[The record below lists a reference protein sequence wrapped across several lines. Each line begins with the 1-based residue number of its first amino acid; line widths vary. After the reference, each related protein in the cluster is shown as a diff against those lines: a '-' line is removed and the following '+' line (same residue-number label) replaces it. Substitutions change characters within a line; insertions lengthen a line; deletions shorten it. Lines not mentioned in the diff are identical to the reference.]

1 MNKKLMILTCA
12 SVLFLGANNGFAI
25 EPPVKGPQMKP
36 AQEMQMPKHNKK
48 GMHGKKLAEKL
59 GLTAEQQKKAEEIRK
74 ADFEKMKP
82 LMEEMKKLREKMDEM
97 RKENMK
103 SFEAILTPEQKT
115 KFEEI
120 KAKHKEKMNNF
131 KKDRHHK
138 GKGRHEGKGPRH
150 NEDKRPEKPLGEP
163 KPEAK

>member
-12 SVLFLGANNGFAI
+12 SVLFLGANNSLAL
-25 EPPVKGPQMKP
+25 EPAVKGPQMTP
-36 AQEMQMPKHNKK
+36 GHEMQLPKHHKK
-48 GMHGKKLAEKL
+48 GMHGKKLAEEL

-82 LMEEMKKLREKMDEM
+82 LMEEMKKLREKMDKM
-97 RKENMK
+97 REENMK
-103 SFEAILTPEQKT
+103 SFESILTPEQKI

-120 KAKHKEKMNNF
+120 KAKHKDRMKNF
-131 KKDRHHK
+131 KKGKHHK
-138 GKGRHEGKGPRH
+138 GKGPRPH
-150 NEDKRPEKPLGEP
+150 DGKRPEKPLGEP

>member
-12 SVLFLGANNGFAI
+12 SVLFLGANNSLAL
-25 EPPVKGPQMKP
+25 EPTVKGPQMAP
-36 AQEMQMPKHNKK
+36 GHEMQLPKHHKK
-48 GMHGKKLAEKL
+48 GMHGKKLAEEL

-82 LMEEMKKLREKMDEM
+82 LMEEMKKLREKMDKM
-97 RKENMK
+97 REENMK
-103 SFEAILTPEQKT
+103 SFESILTPEQKI

-120 KAKHKEKMNNF
+120 KAKHKDRMKNF
-131 KKDRHHK
+131 KKGKHHK
-138 GKGRHEGKGPRH
+138 GKGPRPH
-150 NEDKRPEKPLGEP
+150 DGKRPEKPLGEP

>member
-25 EPPVKGPQMKP
+25 EPPVKGPQMQP
-36 AQEMQMPKHNKK
+36 AQEMEMPKHHKK

-103 SFEAILTPEQKT
+103 SFEAILTPKQKA

-120 KAKHKEKMNNF
+120 KAKHKEKMKNF
-131 KKDRHHK
+131 KKGRHHK
-138 GKGRHEGKGPRH
+138 GKEHHEDRGPRH
-150 NEDKRPEKPLGEP
+150 NKDKQPEKTLGEQ
-163 KPEAK
+163 KTEAK

>member
-12 SVLFLGANNGFAI
+12 SVLFLGANSSLAL
-25 EPPVKGPQMKP
+25 EPAVKGPQMAP
-36 AQEMQMPKHNKK
+36 GHEMQLPKHHKK

-59 GLTAEQQKKAEEIRK
+59 GLTEEQQKKAEEIRK

-82 LMEEMKKLREKMDEM
+82 LMEEMKKLREKMDKM
-97 RKENMK
+97 REENMK
-103 SFEAILTPEQKT
+103 SFESILTPEQKI

-120 KAKHKEKMNNF
+120 KAKHKDRMKNF
-131 KKDRHHK
+131 KKGKHHK
-138 GKGRHEGKGPRH
+138 EKGSRPHDG
-150 NEDKRPEKPLGEP
+150 KRPEKPLGEP